1 MSPSVPRLCPVRYR
15 PLAAESL
22 ERRCLLAGNVTA
34 SFTDGNLRLFGD
46 ARNNAVEVRAVGDD
60 LLVQGFDLTR
70 INGQAEVVFFGG
82 ALALHD
88 VRAVMGKG
96 HDRLFLF
103 DLAAG
108 GNVQLGQGQV
118 DTLFDAGN
126 DQLVLEN
133 VLVTGDLV
141 INAGAGADL
150 VELVEVAAGGL
161 TEIRGGGGNDQLR
174 ILDSAIADLTL
185 DAGSGADKVTIDD
198 SLIGSGASI
207 RLGIGD
213 DTLCIL
219 GDSVLASGAFIN
231 GNSGRDRLKL
241 DDEATLIEFVRL
253 LSREVRQVV

>member
-1 MSPSVPRLCPVRYR
+1 MPSLARAPRPYRFR
-15 PLAAESL
+15 PLLAEPL

-34 SFTDGNLRLFGD
+34 TFIDGNLQLFGD
-46 ARNNAVEVRAVGDD
+46 AKNNAVEVQAVFDE
-60 LLVQGFDLTR
+60 LVVRGIDNTR
-70 INGQAEVVFFGG
+70 INGQTEIVFTAG

-88 VRAVMGKG
+88 LRAVMGKG

-103 DLAAG
+103 DLAAA

-126 DQLVLEN
+126 DQIVLDQ
-133 VLVTGDLV
+133 VLVAGDLS
-141 INAGAGADL
+141 INAGGGADL
-150 VELVEVAAGGL
+150 VELDEVCVLGE
-161 TEIRGGGGNDQLR
+161 TEIRGGGGSDQLK
-174 ILDSAIADLTL
+174 IFDSAIADLTL
-185 DAGSGADKVTIDD
+185 DAGSGADQVTIDD

-219 GDSVLASGAFIN
+219 GDSVLGSGAFIN

-241 DDEATLIEFVRL
+241 DDEATLIEFVSL
-253 LSREVRQVV
+253 LSLEIRQVV